1 MADINNFKCLLGVHT
16 FEPYKEVEVKNV
28 RGEVESITIISK
40 CSNCG
45 KLKNHTVQTL
55 KTY

>member
-16 FEPYKEVEVKNV
+16 FEPYKEVEVKNI